1 MKRLL
6 LVAWVAMV
14 AISCSTQPKFTV
26 SGTMRGDHTM
36 VYLWDRATRTYL
48 DSVAMEEGQFRFEGI
63 YEKPCLLTILD
74 ANDPDK
80 AKQFITIL
88 VEPGDI
94 QIAPDPEDERE
105 HLVTGTPANDAYAAY
120 YVAQGRDFA
129 EMRAAETSEERRAE
143 LEQAMRDREWAL
155 IENNTHNLIAPLQL
169 RTETYDLS
177 ADELMAW
184 VERFTPEVQQSA
196 AAQELVEVAE
206 KKRRTEVG
214 QPYMDFELPNAKG
227 ESVSLKSVIENP
239 NNRYLL
245 LDFWASW
252 CGPCMAEMPYLKET
266 YAAYHGK
273 GFEIVGVTRD
283 WKQEAWLK
291 AIEKHQLNWIQL
303 GKIVDVPGNE
313 VSELYGVQAIPSNFL
328 IDCSTGKIV
337 GVNLRGE
344 AVKET
349 VAELLK

>member
-1 MKRLL
+1 
-6 LVAWVAMV
+6 MV
-14 AISCSTQPKFTV
+14 AVSCSTQPKFTI

-36 VYLWDRATRTYL
+36 AYLWDRATRTYL
-48 DSVAMEEGQFRFEGI
+48 DSVAMEEGQFRFEGV
-63 YEKPCLLTILD
+63 YEKPCQLMILD

-80 AKQFITIL
+80 AKQFIIIL

-94 QIAPDPEDERE
+94 KIAPDPEDERE

-155 IENNTHNLIAPLQL
+155 IAANTHNLIAPMQL

-184 VERFTPEVQQSA
+184 VERMTPEIQA
-196 AAQELVEVAE
+196 TPEAQELVKVAE
-206 KKRRTEVG
+206 VKRRTEVG
-214 QPYMDFELPNAKG
+214 QPYIDFEDNDAEG
-227 ESVSLKSVIENP
+227 HTVSLKSIIENP
-239 NNRYLL
+239 ANKYVL

-252 CGPCMAEMPYLKET
+252 CGPCMAEMPHLKEV
-266 YAAYHGK
+266 YAAYHKK
-273 GFEIVGVTRD
+273 GFEILGVTLDHKR
-283 WKQEAWLK
+283 EMWLG

-303 GKIVDVPGNE
+303 GSMNARNNP
-313 VSELYGVQAIPSNFL
+313 VSEAYGVQGIPSNFL
-328 IDCSTGKIV
+328 FDCSTGKILA
-337 GVNLRGE
+337 VNLRGE
-344 AVKET
+344 AVMEKI
-349 VAELLK
+349 AELLK

>member
-14 AISCSTQPKFTV
+14 AISCSTQPKFTI

-36 VYLWDRATRTYL
+36 AYLWDRATRTYL
-48 DSVAMEEGQFRFEGI
+48 DSVAMEEGRFHFEGL
-63 YEKPCLLTILD
+63 YEKPCQLTILD
-74 ANDPDK
+74 VNDPDK

-94 QIAPDPEDERE
+94 KIAPDPEDERE
-105 HLVTGTPANDAYAAY
+105 YLVTGTLANDAYAAY
-120 YVAQGRDFA
+120 FVAQGRDYA
-129 EMRAAETSEERRAE
+129 EMRASTDEKRRAE
-143 LEQAMRDREWAL
+143 LEQAMHDREWAL

-169 RTETYDLS
+169 RTETYDLL

-184 VERFTPEVQQSA
+184 VERMTPEIQA
-196 AAQELVEVAE
+196 TPEAQDLVKVAE
-206 KKRRTEVG
+206 VKRRTEVG
-214 QPYMDFELPNAKG
+214 QPYIDFEDSDAEGNA
-227 ESVSLKSVIENP
+227 VSLKSIIENP
-239 NNRYLL
+239 ANKYVL

-252 CGPCMAEMPYLKET
+252 CGPCMAEMPHLKEV
-266 YAAYHGK
+266 YAAYHKK

-283 WKQEAWLK
+283 HKREMWLG

-303 GKIVDVPGNE
+303 GSMNASSNP
-313 VSELYGVQAIPSNFL
+313 VSEAYGVQGIPSNFL
-328 IDCSTGKIV
+328 FDCSTGKIV
-337 GVNLRGE
+337 AVNLRGK
-344 AVKET
+344 AVMEK

>member
-1 MKRLL
+1 M
-6 LVAWVAMV
+6 A
-14 AISCSTQPKFTV
+14 
-26 SGTMRGDHTM
+26 
-36 VYLWDRATRTYL
+36 YLWDRATRTYL
-48 DSVAMEEGQFRFEGI
+48 DSVAMEEGQFRFEGV
-63 YEKPCLLTILD
+63 YEKPCQLTILD
-74 ANDPDK
+74 VNDPDK

-88 VEPGDI
+88 VEPGAI
-94 QIAPDPEDERE
+94 QVAPDPENERE
-105 HLVTGTPANDAYAAY
+105 YLVTGTPANDARSAY

-169 RTETYDLS
+169 RTETYDLL

-184 VERFTPEVQQSA
+184 VERMTPEIQA
-196 AAQELVEVAE
+196 TPEAQDLVKVAE
-206 KKRRTEVG
+206 VKRRTEVG
-214 QPYMDFELPNAKG
+214 QPYIDFEDSDAEGNA
-227 ESVSLKSVIENP
+227 VSLKSIIENP
-239 NNRYLL
+239 ANKYVL

-252 CGPCMAEMPYLKET
+252 CGPCMAEMPHLKEV
-266 YAAYHGK
+266 YAAYHKK

-283 WKQEAWLK
+283 HKREMWLG

-303 GKIVDVPGNE
+303 GSMNASSNP
-313 VSELYGVQAIPSNFL
+313 VSEAYGVQGIPSNFL

-344 AVKET
+344 AVKEK
-349 VAELLK
+349 VAELLQ

>member
-6 LVAWVAMV
+6 FVAWVTMV

-36 VYLWDRATRTYL
+36 VYLWDRNSRTYL
-48 DSVAMEEGQFRFEGI
+48 DSVAMEEGQFRFEGV
-63 YEKPCLLTILD
+63 YEKPCQLTILD
-74 ANDPDK
+74 ANVPEK
-80 AKQFITIL
+80 AKQYITIL

-143 LEQAMRDREWAL
+143 LEQAMYDREWAL
-155 IENNTHNLIAPLQL
+155 IENNTHNLIAPMQL
-169 RTETYDLS
+169 LTETYDLS

-184 VERFTPEVQQSA
+184 VERMTPEIQATSE
-196 AAQELVEVAE
+196 AQELVKVAE
-206 KKRRTEVG
+206 VKRRTEPG
-214 QPYMDFELPNAKG
+214 QPYIDFEDSDAEGNA
-227 ESVSLKSVIENP
+227 VSLKSVIENP
-239 NNRYLL
+239 ANKYVL

-252 CGPCMAEMPYLKET
+252 CGPCMAEMPHLKEV
-266 YAAYHGK
+266 YAAYHKK

-283 WKQEAWLK
+283 HKREMWLG

-303 GKIVDVPGNE
+303 GSMNARSNP
-313 VSELYGVQAIPSNFL
+313 VSEAYGVQGIPSNFL
-328 IDCSTGKIV
+328 FDCSTGKILA
-337 GVNLRGE
+337 VNLRGE
-344 AVKET
+344 EVMKR
-349 VAELLK
+349 VAELMK

>member
-1 MKRLL
+1 M
-6 LVAWVAMV
+6 A
-14 AISCSTQPKFTV
+14 
-26 SGTMRGDHTM
+26 
-36 VYLWDRATRTYL
+36 YLWDRASRTYL
-48 DSVAMEEGQFRFEGI
+48 DSVAMEEGRFHFEGI
-63 YEKPCLLTILD
+63 YEKPCQLTILD
-74 ANDPDK
+74 HNNPDK

-177 ADELMAW
+177 ADELIAW
-184 VERFTPEVQQSA
+184 VERMTPEIQA
-196 AAQELVEVAE
+196 TPEAQDLVKVAE
-206 KKRRTEVG
+206 VKRRTEVG
-214 QPYMDFELPNAKG
+214 QPYIDFEDSDAEGNA
-227 ESVSLKSVIENP
+227 VSLKSIIENP
-239 NNRYLL
+239 ANKYVL

-252 CGPCMAEMPYLKET
+252 CGPCMAEMPHLKEV
-266 YAAYHGK
+266 YAAYHKK

-283 WKQEAWLK
+283 HKREMWLG

-303 GKIVDVPGNE
+303 GSMNASSNP
-313 VSELYGVQAIPSNFL
+313 VSEAYGVQGIPSNFL

-337 GVNLRGE
+337 AVNLRGE
-344 AVKET
+344 AVMEK
-349 VAELLK
+349 VAELLQ

>member
-14 AISCSTQPKFTV
+14 AISCSTQPKFTI

-36 VYLWDRATRTYL
+36 AYLWDRATRTYL
-48 DSVAMEEGQFRFEGI
+48 DSVAMEEGQFRFEGV
-63 YEKPCLLTILD
+63 YEKPCQLTILD

-184 VERFTPEVQQSA
+184 VERMTPEIQA
-196 AAQELVEVAE
+196 TPEAQELVKVAE
-206 KKRRTEVG
+206 VKRRTEVG
-214 QPYMDFELPNAKG
+214 QPYIDFEDNDAEGNA
-227 ESVSLKSVIENP
+227 VSLKSVIENP
-239 NNRYLL
+239 ANKYVL

-252 CGPCMAEMPYLKET
+252 CGPCMAEMPHLKEV
-266 YAAYHGK
+266 YAAYHKK
-273 GFEIVGVTRD
+273 GFEIVGVTLDHKR
-283 WKQEAWLK
+283 EMWLG

-303 GKIVDVPGNE
+303 GSMNAWSNP
-313 VSELYGVQAIPSNFL
+313 VSEAYGVQGIPSNFL
-328 IDCSTGKIV
+328 FDCSTGKILA
-337 GVNLRGE
+337 VNLRGE
-344 AVKET
+344 AVMEKI
-349 VAELLK
+349 AELLK

>member
-14 AISCSTQPKFTV
+14 AISCSTQPKFTI

-48 DSVAMEEGQFRFEGI
+48 DSVAMEEGRFHFEGI
-63 YEKPCLLTILD
+63 YEKPCQLTILD

-88 VEPGDI
+88 VEPGAI
-94 QIAPDPEDERE
+94 QVAPDPENERE
-105 HLVTGTPANDAYAAY
+105 YLVTGTPANDAYAAY
-120 YVAQGRDFA
+120 FVAQGRDYA
-129 EMRAAETSEERRAE
+129 ELRASTDEKRRAE
-143 LEQAMRDREWAL
+143 LEQTMHDREWAL

-169 RTETYDLS
+169 RTETYDLL

-184 VERFTPEVQQSA
+184 VERMTPEIQA
-196 AAQELVEVAE
+196 TPEAQDLVKVAE
-206 KKRRTEVG
+206 VKRRTEVG

-227 ESVSLKSVIENP
+227 ESVSFKSVIENP

-252 CGPCMAEMPYLKET
+252 CGPCMAEMPYLKEA

-273 GFEIVGVTRD
+273 GFEIVGVTLD

-291 AIEKHQLNWIQL
+291 AIEKHDLNWIQL
-303 GKIVDVPGNE
+303 GEIGVYQNPAA
-313 VSELYGVQAIPSNFL
+313 ELYGVQGIPSNFL

-337 GVNLRGE
+337 AVNLRGE
-344 AVKET
+344 AVMEK
-349 VAELLK
+349 VAELLQ

>member
-1 MKRLL
+1 
-6 LVAWVAMV
+6 
-14 AISCSTQPKFTV
+14 
-26 SGTMRGDHTM
+26 
-36 VYLWDRATRTYL
+36 
-48 DSVAMEEGQFRFEGI
+48 
-63 YEKPCLLTILD
+63 
-74 ANDPDK
+74 
-80 AKQFITIL
+80 
-88 VEPGDI
+88 
-94 QIAPDPEDERE
+94 
-105 HLVTGTPANDAYAAY
+105 
-120 YVAQGRDFA
+120 
-129 EMRAAETSEERRAE
+129 
-143 LEQAMRDREWAL
+143 
-155 IENNTHNLIAPLQL
+155 
-169 RTETYDLS
+169 
-177 ADELMAW
+177 
-184 VERFTPEVQQSA
+184 
-196 AAQELVEVAE
+196 
-206 KKRRTEVG
+206 
-214 QPYMDFELPNAKG
+214 MDFELPNAKG

-252 CGPCMAEMPYLKET
+252 CGPCMAEMPYLKEA

>member
-1 MKRLL
+1 
-6 LVAWVAMV
+6 
-14 AISCSTQPKFTV
+14 
-26 SGTMRGDHTM
+26 M

-48 DSVAMEEGQFRFEGI
+48 DSVAMEEGQFRFEGV
-63 YEKPCLLTILD
+63 YEKPCQLMILD

-80 AKQFITIL
+80 AKQYITIL

-143 LEQAMRDREWAL
+143 LEQAMHDREWAL

-169 RTETYDLS
+169 LTETYDLS

-252 CGPCMAEMPYLKET
+252 CGPCMAEMPYLKEA

>member
-1 MKRLL
+1 
-6 LVAWVAMV
+6 
-14 AISCSTQPKFTV
+14 
-26 SGTMRGDHTM
+26 MRGDHTM
-36 VYLWDRATRTYL
+36 AYLWDRTSQVYL
-48 DSVAMEEGQFRFEGI
+48 DSVAVEQGKFHFEEV
-63 YEKPCLLTILD
+63 YEKPCQLLILES
-74 ANDPDK
+74 NDPQQ
-80 AKQFITIL
+80 AQLFITFL
-88 VEPGDI
+88 VEPGAI
-94 QIAPDPEDERE
+94 TIEPDPENERE
-105 HLVTGTPANDAYAAY
+105 YLVTGTPANDAYAAY
-120 YVAQGRDFA
+120 FVAQGRDYA
-129 EMRAAETSEERRAE
+129 EMRASTDENRRAE
-143 LEQAMRDREWAL
+143 LEQAMHDREWAL

-252 CGPCMAEMPYLKET
+252 CGPCMAEMPYLKEA

-273 GFEIVGVTRD
+273 GFEIVGVTLD

-313 VSELYGVQAIPSNFL
+313 VSELYGVQGIPSNYLF
-328 IDCSTGKIV
+328 DCSTGKIV

>member
-6 LVAWVAMV
+6 FVVWVTMV
-14 AISCSTQPKFTV
+14 AISCSKQPKFTV

-48 DSVAMEEGQFRFEGI
+48 DSVAMEEGQFRFEGV
-63 YEKPCLLTILD
+63 YEKPCQLTILD
-74 ANDPDK
+74 ANDPEK
-80 AKQFITIL
+80 AKQYIIIL

-94 QIAPDPEDERE
+94 KIAPDPEDERE

-120 YVAQGRDFA
+120 FVAQGRDFA
-129 EMRAAETSEERRAE
+129 ELRASTDEKRRAE
-143 LEQAMRDREWAL
+143 LEQAMHDREWAL

-184 VERFTPEVQQSA
+184 VERMTPEIQATSE
-196 AAQELVEVAE
+196 AQEIIKVAE
-206 KKRRTEVG
+206 VKRRTEVG
-214 QPYMDFELPNAKG
+214 QPYIDFEDSDAEGNA
-227 ESVSLKSVIENP
+227 VSLKSVIENP
-239 NNRYLL
+239 ANKYVL

-252 CGPCMAEMPYLKET
+252 CGPCMAEMPHLKEV
-266 YAAYHGK
+266 YAAYHKK

-283 WKQEAWLK
+283 HKREMWLG

-303 GKIVDVPGNE
+303 GSMNAWNNP
-313 VSELYGVQAIPSNFL
+313 VSEAYGVQGIPSNFL
-328 IDCSTGKIV
+328 FDCSTGKILA
-337 GVNLRGE
+337 VNLRGE
-344 AVKET
+344 AVMEKI
-349 VAELLK
+349 AELLK

>member
-14 AISCSTQPKFTV
+14 AISCSTQPKFTI

-36 VYLWDRATRTYL
+36 AYLWDRATRTYL
-48 DSVAMEEGQFRFEGI
+48 DSVAMEEGRFHFEGL
-63 YEKPCLLTILD
+63 YEKPCQLTILD
-74 ANDPDK
+74 VNDPDK

-143 LEQAMRDREWAL
+143 LEQAMHDREWEL
-155 IENNTHNLIAPLQL
+155 IENNTHNLIAPMQL

-184 VERFTPEVQQSA
+184 VERMTPEIQA
-196 AAQELVEVAE
+196 TPEAQDLVKVAE
-206 KKRRTEVG
+206 VKRRTEVG
-214 QPYMDFELPNAKG
+214 QPYIDFEDSDAEGNA
-227 ESVSLKSVIENP
+227 VSLKSIIENP
-239 NNRYLL
+239 ANKYVL

-252 CGPCMAEMPYLKET
+252 CGPCMAEMPHLKEV
-266 YAAYHGK
+266 YAAYHKK

-283 WKQEAWLK
+283 HKREMWLG

-303 GKIVDVPGNE
+303 GSMNASSNP
-313 VSELYGVQAIPSNFL
+313 VSEAYGVQGIPSNFL
-328 IDCSTGKIV
+328 FDCSTGKIV
-337 GVNLRGE
+337 AVNLRGK
-344 AVKET
+344 AVMEK

>member
-6 LVAWVAMV
+6 FVAWVTMV
-14 AISCSTQPKFTV
+14 AISCSTQPKFTI

-48 DSVAMEEGQFRFEGI
+48 DSVAMEEGQFRFEGV
-63 YEKPCLLTILD
+63 YEKPCQLTILD

-120 YVAQGRDFA
+120 YVAQRRDFA

-155 IENNTHNLIAPLQL
+155 IAANTHNLIAPMQL
-169 RTETYDLS
+169 LTETYDLS

-184 VERFTPEVQQSA
+184 VERMTPEIQA
-196 AAQELVEVAE
+196 TPEAQEIIKVAE
-206 KKRRTEVG
+206 VKRRTEPG
-214 QPYMDFELPNAKG
+214 QPYIDFEDSDADGNA
-227 ESVSLKSVIENP
+227 VSLKSVIENP
-239 NNRYLL
+239 ANKYVL

-252 CGPCMAEMPYLKET
+252 CGPCMAEMPHLKEV
-266 YAAYHGK
+266 YAA
-273 GFEIVGVTRD
+273 
-283 WKQEAWLK
+283 
-291 AIEKHQLNWIQL
+291 
-303 GKIVDVPGNE
+303 
-313 VSELYGVQAIPSNFL
+313 
-328 IDCSTGKIV
+328 
-337 GVNLRGE
+337 
-344 AVKET
+344 
-349 VAELLK
+349 

>member
-14 AISCSTQPKFTV
+14 AISCSTQPKFTI

-36 VYLWDRATRTYL
+36 AYLWDRATRTYL
-48 DSVAMEEGQFRFEGI
+48 DSVAMEEGRFHFEGL
-63 YEKPCLLTILD
+63 YEKPCQLTILD
-74 ANDPDK
+74 ANDPEK

-88 VEPGDI
+88 VEPGAI
-94 QIAPDPEDERE
+94 QVAPDPENERE
-105 HLVTGTPANDAYAAY
+105 YLVTGTPANDAYAAY
-120 YVAQGRDFA
+120 FVAQGRDYA
-129 EMRAAETSEERRAE
+129 ELRASTDEQRRAE
-143 LEQAMRDREWAL
+143 LEQAMHDREWAL

-252 CGPCMAEMPYLKET
+252 CGPCMAEMPYLKEA

>member
-14 AISCSTQPKFTV
+14 AISCSTQPKFTI

-36 VYLWDRATRTYL
+36 AYLWDRATRTYL
-48 DSVAMEEGQFRFEGI
+48 DSVAMEEGQFRFEGV
-63 YEKPCLLTILD
+63 YEKPCQLTILD
-74 ANDPDK
+74 VNDPDK

-88 VEPGDI
+88 VEPGAI
-94 QIAPDPEDERE
+94 QVAPDPENERE
-105 HLVTGTPANDAYAAY
+105 YLVTGTPANDAYAAY
-120 YVAQGRDFA
+120 FVAQGRDFA

-177 ADELMAW
+177 ADELIAW
-184 VERFTPEVQQSA
+184 VERMTPEIQA
-196 AAQELVEVAE
+196 TPEAQDLVKVAE
-206 KKRRTEVG
+206 VKRRTEVG
-214 QPYMDFELPNAKG
+214 QPYIDFEDSDAEGNA
-227 ESVSLKSVIENP
+227 VSLKSIIENP
-239 NNRYLL
+239 ANKYVL

-252 CGPCMAEMPYLKET
+252 CGPCMAEMPHLKEV
-266 YAAYHGK
+266 YAAYHKK

-283 WKQEAWLK
+283 HKREMWLG

-303 GKIVDVPGNE
+303 GSMNASSNP
-313 VSELYGVQAIPSNFL
+313 VSEAYGVQGIPSNFL
-328 IDCSTGKIV
+328 FDCSTGKIV

-344 AVKET
+344 AVMEK
-349 VAELLK
+349 VAELLQ